1 MEGILAGPHR
11 GGQIRPKT
19 NTIGGGRDG
28 STEKRTVNRGET
40 LRRQHL
46 ESAVLSS
53 LGEWRRRAVRGA
65 CCQSRSTCQP
75 L

>member
-19 NTIGGGRDG
+19 ITIGGGRDG
-28 STEKRTVNRGET
+28 STEERTVNRGET
-40 LRRQHL
+40 LRRRHL

-53 LGEWRRRAVRGA
+53 LGEWRRRAFRGA
-65 CCQSRSTCQP
+65 CCQSRSACQP